1 MPEINIDKRQT
12 IKAEKYLMSNL
23 PQLPQAAV
31 KLILN
36 ALQSTNL
43 TIESFVIMATSTE
56 PEECMHPLSRSF
68 LDGGIE
74 ILLDQLVHKLQH
86 PFQHTKPEQL

>member
-1 MPEINIDKRQT
+1 
-12 IKAEKYLMSNL
+12 MSNL

-31 KLILN
+31 KLILD

-56 PEECMHPLSRSF
+56 PEECMHPLSTLIDLEVAGSP
-68 LDGGIE
+68 LE
-74 ILLDQLVHKLQH
+74 PILNKISHILR
-86 PFQHTKPEQL
+86 